1 MYPKNVKVG
10 VQTKTFSRS
19 ARSIVLYPDLKMV
32 RGTAIIVMVSWI
44 HLPRNIAPPPKNF
57 GRLPSRRSLTTCMA
71 DGVFQERQHS
81 S

>member
-32 RGTAIIVMVSWI
+32 RGTAIIVMVS
-44 HLPRNIAPPPKNF
+44 
-57 GRLPSRRSLTTCMA
+57 
-71 DGVFQERQHS
+71 
-81 S
+81 